1 MNRMDLDEEI
11 QMMEE
16 EEEEEEEDDDDEIT
30 QEDAWAVISAYF
42 EEKGLVRQ
50 QLDSFDEFIQNT
62 MQEIVDE
69 SADIEIRPESQHN
82 PGHQSDFA
90 ETIYKISFGQIYL
103 SKPMMTESDGETA
116 TLFPKAARLRNL
128 TYSAPLYV
136 DVSKRVIKKGHD
148 GEEVAETQD
157 FTKVFI
163 GKVPIMLRS
172 SYCTLYQ
179 NSEKDLTELGECPLD
194 QGGYFVI
201 NGSEKV
207 LIAQEKMSTNHVY
220 VFKKRQ
226 PNKYAYVAEVRSMAE
241 SQNRPPST
249 MFVRMLARTS
259 SKGGSSGQYI
269 RATLPYIRTEIPIII
284 VFRALGFVADKDIL
298 EHICY
303 DFSDTQMMELLRPS
317 LEEAFVIQNQQVA
330 LDYIGKRGSTVGVT
344 KEKRIKY
351 AKEILQ
357 KEMLPHVGV
366 GEYCETKK
374 AYYFGYIIHR
384 LLLCA
389 LGRRAEDDRDHYGNK
404 RLDLAGPLLGGL
416 FRMLFRKLTRDVR
429 GYVQKCVDN
438 GKDVNLQF
446 AIKAKTITSGLKYS
460 LATGNWGQAN
470 AAGTRAGVSQVLNR
484 LTYASTLSHLRRLN
498 SPIGREGKKYMI
510 QFQPLISPSP
520 LEYCMHSHKVVMSMQ
535 HVNMLLVIFVYKF

>member
-1 MNRMDLDEEI
+1 MDMDEEYEL
-11 QMMEE
+11 QYNV
-16 EEEEEEEDDDDEIT
+16 DDDEEIT

-90 ETIYKISFGQIYL
+90 ETIYKINFGQIYL

-136 DVSKRVIKKGHD
+136 DVTKRVIKKGHD
-148 GEEVAETQD
+148 GEEVTETQD

-194 QGGYFVI
+194 QGGYFII

-226 PNKYAYVAEVRSMAE
+226 PNKYAFVAEVRSMAE

-249 MFVRMLARTS
+249 MFVRMLSRTS
-259 SKGGSSGQYI
+259 AKGGSSGQYI

-303 DFSDTQMMELLRPS
+303 DFNDTQMMELLRPS

-330 LDYIGKRGSTVGVT
+330 LDYIGKRGATVGVT
-344 KEKRIKY
+344 REKRIKY

-357 KEMLPHVGV
+357 KEMLPHVGI

-374 AYYFGYIIHR
+374 AYYFG
-384 LLLCA
+384 
-389 LGRRAEDDRDHYGNK
+389 
-404 RLDLAGPLLGGL
+404 
-416 FRMLFRKLTRDVR
+416 
-429 GYVQKCVDN
+429 
-438 GKDVNLQF
+438 
-446 AIKAKTITSGLKYS
+446 
-460 LATGNWGQAN
+460 
-470 AAGTRAGVSQVLNR
+470 
-484 LTYASTLSHLRRLN
+484 
-498 SPIGREGKKYMI
+498 
-510 QFQPLISPSP
+510 
-520 LEYCMHSHKVVMSMQ
+520 
-535 HVNMLLVIFVYKF
+535 

>member
-1 MNRMDLDEEI
+1 M
-11 QMMEE
+11 MMEE
-16 EEEEEEEDDDDEIT
+16 ERLEEDEEEETT
-30 QEDAWAVISAYF
+30 QEEAWAVISAYF

-50 QLDSFDEFIQNT
+50 QLDSFDEFNQNT

-82 PGHQSDFA
+82 PGQQSDFA
-90 ETIYKISFGQIYL
+90 EIYL

-116 TLFPKAARLRNL
+116 TLFLKAARLRNL

-136 DVSKRVIKKGHD
+136 DVTKRVIKKGHD
-148 GEEVAETQD
+148 GEE
-157 FTKVFI
+157 
-163 GKVPIMLRS
+163 VPIMLRS

-179 NSEKDLTELGECPLD
+179 NSQKALTELGECPYD
-194 QGGYFVI
+194 EGGYFII

-226 PNKYAYVAEVRSMAE
+226 PNKYAYVAEVCSMAE

-249 MFVRMLARTS
+249 IFVPMLSRTS
-259 SKGGSSGQYI
+259 AKGGSSGQYI
-269 RATLPYIRTEIPIII
+269 HATLPYIRTEIPIII
-284 VFRALGFVADKDIL
+284 LFRALGFTADEDIL

-303 DFSDTQMMELLRPS
+303 DFQDTQMMELLRPS
-317 LEEAFVIQNQQVA
+317 LEEAFFIQNQQ
-330 LDYIGKRGSTVGVT
+330 YIGKRGATVGVT
-344 KEKRIKY
+344 REKMIKY

-357 KEMLPHVGV
+357 KEMLPHVGT
-366 GEYCETKK
+366 GDFCETKK
-374 AYYFGYIIHR
+374 AYYFGHIIHR

-416 FRMLFRKLTRDVR
+416 FRTLFRKLTGDVR
-429 GYVQKCVDN
+429 SYVQKCVDN

-446 AIKAKTITSGLKYS
+446 AIKAKTITGGLKYS
-460 LATGNWGQAN
+460 LATGNWGQGN
-470 AAGTRAGVSQVLNR
+470 AAGTRAGVSQVLNC
-484 LTYASTLSHLRRLN
+484 LTYASTFTYYLSWKLAKPRQLHN
-498 SPIGREGKKYMI
+498 SQWGMMCPAETPEGQACGLVKNLALMVYITIGSAAYPI
-510 QFQPLISPSP
+510 
-520 LEYCMHSHKVVMSMQ
+520 LEFLEEWGTE
-535 HVNMLLVIFVYKF
+535 NFE